1 MKKVGPTAMIS
12 RVLSQTLRIS
22 AFLSCIRSI
31 RYAGASAK
39 LLLRRK
45 TFVSPS
51 QPWVLQ
57 SANFTKKQKQE
68 FFISC
73 SKKAFFKC
81 WCFIIPELAR
91 DVTSYFYFS

>member
-1 MKKVGPTAMIS
+1 MKKVRPTAMIS

-39 LLLRRK
+39 KLLRRT
-45 TFVSPS
+45 TFFFSPA
-51 QPWVLQ
+51 PHNPGFFT
-57 SANFTKKQKQE
+57 ANFTKKQRQE
-68 FFISC
+68 FFISY

-81 WCFIIPELAR
+81 SRFVIPELAR
-91 DVTSYFYFS
+91 DATFYF